1 MGSGWGKYCLKN
13 QYIPPVPFGNPGGIP
28 HVWRCASMLHWTD
41 MEIGRRVRKQ
51 GTQYKRTV
59 MIAIAK
65 VTAKGQTTIP
75 QDVRNALKVTPGDL
89 IAWEVGPDGK
99 ATVRRV
105 QAIDLEYLHA
115 YRGL

>member
-1 MGSGWGKYCLKN
+1 
-13 QYIPPVPFGNPGGIP
+13 
-28 HVWRCASMLHWTD
+28 
-41 MEIGRRVRKQ
+41 
-51 GTQYKRTV
+51 

-75 QDVRNALKVTPGDL
+75 QDVRNALKLTPGDL
-89 IAWEVGPDGK
+89 IAWEVGADGK

-115 YRGL
+115 VEGTLGEWAGAADEEAYRGL

>member
-1 MGSGWGKYCLKN
+1 
-13 QYIPPVPFGNPGGIP
+13 
-28 HVWRCASMLHWTD
+28 
-41 MEIGRRVRKQ
+41 
-51 GTQYKRTV
+51 

-115 YRGL
+115 VEGTLGEWAGAADEEAYRGL